1 MLYVFLSIC
10 CSVTVSVLFKLARRY
25 HIDVLQAI
33 TWNFT
38 AAIILLLIVVNKP
51 QLTLQTLST
60 VPIYPY
66 IALGVL
72 LPALVLMIA
81 ASVRI
86 NGMVLTTIVER
97 LSLFIP
103 LVTSYLLFNGQLD
116 SIELSAI
123 ALSMGAILFIIPW
136 KRTAKRSSGGWAY
149 LIGIFISMGIILI
162 LLRHVAQNS
171 IPNATSLLIVFII
184 AFIVS
189 LIFLGIHIAR
199 KKTRFSWPHI
209 LIGWI
214 MGFAFFGYI
223 TFNLQ
228 IHQAMAT
235 QPRAAFSALNV
246 GIITLAMMI
255 GLFIFNER
263 LTKLNKVG
271 IFLALVAI
279 IVIANTELVNAF

>member
-1 MLYVFLSIC
+1 MLYVFLSIF
-10 CSVTVSVLFKLARRY
+10 CSVMVSVLFKLARRY

-38 AAIILLLIVVNKP
+38 IAIALLIIINKP
-51 QLTLQTLST
+51 LISLQTFSLIS
-60 VPIYPY
+60 IYPY
-66 IALGVL
+66 IALGIL
-72 LPALVLMIA
+72 LPVLFLMLA
-81 ASVRI
+81 ASIRI
-86 NGMVLTTIVER
+86 NGMVLTAILER
-97 LSLFIP
+97 LALFIP
-103 LVTSYLLFNGQLD
+103 LVIAYLLFNKSLN
-116 SIELSAI
+116 SLELTGI
-123 ALSMGAILFIIPW
+123 ALCIASIFFFIPW
-136 KRTAKRSSGGWAY
+136 KRTAKRSSGGWIY
-149 LIGIFISMGIILI
+149 LLAIFIIMGIVLT
-162 LLRHVAQNS
+162 LFRHIAKNA
-171 IPNATSLLIVFII
+171 IPNTVSLLIVFVI

-209 LIGWI
+209 IIGWI

-235 QPRAAFSALNV
+235 QPRAAFSSLNV
-246 GIITLAMMI
+246 GIITLAMMV

>member
-10 CSVTVSVLFKLARRY
+10 CSVTVLVLFKLAKRY

-38 AAIILLLIVVNKP
+38 AAIILLVIINKP
-51 QLTLQTLST
+51 LITLQTFSA
-60 VPIYPY
+60 VSIYPY
-66 IALGVL
+66 IALGIL
-72 LPALVLMIA
+72 LPVLFLMIA

-86 NGMVLTTIVER
+86 NGIVLTTIVER
-97 LSLFIP
+97 LALFIP
-103 LVTSYLLFNGQLD
+103 LVISFMVFNKSLNN
-116 SIELSAI
+116 IELTAI
-123 ALSMGAILFIIPW
+123 VLSVGAILFIIPW
-136 KRTAKRSSGGWAY
+136 KRTVKRSSGGWMY
-149 LIGIFISMGIILI
+149 LIAIFVGMGIILT
-162 LLRHVAQNS
+162 LLRQVAQNIIS
-171 IPNATSLLIVFII
+171 NATSLLIVFII

-189 LIFLGIHIAR
+189 LIFLGIHIVR

-214 MGFAFFGYI
+214 MGFAFYGYI

-246 GIITLAMMI
+246 GIITLAMMV

>member
-1 MLYVFLSIC
+1 M
-10 CSVTVSVLFKLARRY
+10 VSVMFKLARRY

-38 AAIILLLIVVNKP
+38 AAIVLLLIINKP
-51 QLTLQTLST
+51 LITLQTFS
-60 VPIYPY
+60 VISIYPY
-66 IALGVL
+66 LALGIL
-72 LPALVLMIA
+72 LPTLFLMIA
-81 ASVRI
+81 ASIRI
-86 NGMVLTTIVER
+86 NGIVLTTIVER
-97 LSLFIP
+97 LALFIP
-103 LVTSYLLFNGQLD
+103 LVISYLIFNKTLD
-116 SIELSAI
+116 NIELTAI
-123 ALSMGAILFIIPW
+123 VLSVGAILFIIPW
-136 KRTAKRSSGGWAY
+136 KRTAKRSSGGWMY
-149 LIGIFISMGIILI
+149 LIVIFIGMGMILT
-162 LLRHVAQNS
+162 LLRQVAQNV
-171 IPNATSLLIVFII
+171 IPNITSLLLVFIL

-189 LIFLGIHIAR
+189 LIFLGIHIVR

-214 MGFAFFGYI
+214 MGFAFYGYI

-228 IHQAMAT
+228 IHEVMNT

-263 LTKLNKVG
+263 LTKLNKIG

>member
-10 CSVTVSVLFKLARRY
+10 CSVMVSVLFKLARRY
-25 HIDVLQAI
+25 QIDVLQAI

-38 AAIILLLIVVNKP
+38 AAIILLVVINKP
-51 QLTLQTLST
+51 QITLQTFST
-60 VPIYPY
+60 ASIYPY
-66 IALGVL
+66 IALGIL
-72 LPALVLMIA
+72 LPVLFLMIA
-81 ASVRI
+81 ASIRI
-86 NGMVLTTIVER
+86 SGIVLTAIVER
-97 LSLFIP
+97 LALFIP
-103 LVTSYLLFNGQLD
+103 LVISYIVFNKPLNT
-116 SIELSAI
+116 IELTAI
-123 ALSMGAILFIIPW
+123 ALSVGAILFIISW
-136 KRTAKRSSGGWAY
+136 KRTAKRSSGGWVY
-149 LIGIFISMGIILI
+149 LTAIFVGMGIILT
-162 LLRHVAQNS
+162 LLRQVSQNA
-171 IPNATSLLIVFII
+171 IPNNTSLLIVFSI

-228 IHQAMAT
+228 IHQAMST

-246 GIITLAMMI
+246 GIITLAMMV

-271 IFLALVAI
+271 IFLALIAI

>member
-1 MLYVFLSIC
+1 MLYVFLCIF
-10 CSVTVSVLFKLARRY
+10 CSVMVSVLFKLARRY

-33 TWNFT
+33 TWNFA
-38 AAIILLLIVVNKP
+38 AAIVLLVIINKP
-51 QLTLQTLST
+51 PITLQTFS
-60 VPIYPY
+60 VVSIYPY
-66 IALGVL
+66 IALGIL
-72 LPALVLMIA
+72 FPALFLMIA
-81 ASVRI
+81 SSIRV
-86 NGMVLTTIVER
+86 NGIVLTTIVER
-97 LSLFIP
+97 LALFIP
-103 LVTSYLLFNGQLD
+103 LVISYLVFSKALNN
-116 SIELSAI
+116 IELTATV
-123 ALSMGAILFIIPW
+123 LSVSAILFIIPW
-136 KRTAKRSSGGWAY
+136 KRTAKRSSGGWMY
-149 LIGIFISMGIILI
+149 LIVIFIGMGIILT
-162 LLRHVAQNS
+162 LLRQVAQNVIS
-171 IPNATSLLIVFII
+171 NTTSLLIVFIL

-214 MGFAFFGYI
+214 MGFALYGYI

-246 GIITLAMMI
+246 GVITLAMMV

-263 LTKLNKVG
+263 LTKLNKIG

>member
-10 CSVTVSVLFKLARRY
+10 CSVMVSVLFKLARRY

-38 AAIILLLIVVNKP
+38 AAIILLVVIYKP
-51 QLTLQTLST
+51 QITAQTFSAISL
-60 VPIYPY
+60 YPY
-66 IALGVL
+66 IALGIL
-72 LPALVLMIA
+72 LPVLFLMIA
-81 ASVRI
+81 ASIRI
-86 NGMVLTTIVER
+86 NGIVLTAIVER
-97 LSLFIP
+97 LALFIP
-103 LVTSYLLFNGQLD
+103 LVISYLVFNKPLG
-116 SIELSAI
+116 SIELTAI
-123 ALSMGAILFIIPW
+123 ALSVGAILFIIPW

-149 LIGIFISMGIILI
+149 LTAIFVGMGVILT
-162 LLRHVAQNS
+162 LLRQVAQNA
-171 IPNATSLLIVFII
+171 IPNNTSLLLVFII

-189 LIFLGIHIAR
+189 LIFLGVHIVR

-228 IHQAMAT
+228 IHQAMNT

-246 GIITLAMMI
+246 GIITLAMMV

-271 IFLALVAI
+271 IFLALIAI

>member
-1 MLYVFLSIC
+1 M
-10 CSVTVSVLFKLARRY
+10 FKLARRY

-38 AAIILLLIVVNKP
+38 VAIILLVIINKP
-51 QLTLQTLST
+51 LITLQTFSLVS
-60 VPIYPY
+60 IYPY
-66 IALGVL
+66 IALGIL
-72 LPALVLMIA
+72 LPVLFLMIA
-81 ASVRI
+81 ASIRI
-86 NGMVLTTIVER
+86 NGIVLTAIVER
-97 LSLFIP
+97 LALFIP
-103 LVTSYLLFNGQLD
+103 LVIAYLLFNKSLNN
-116 SIELSAI
+116 IELTGI
-123 ALSMGAILFIIPW
+123 ALSISSIFFIIPW
-136 KRTAKRSSGGWAY
+136 KRTAKRSSGGWIY
-149 LIGIFISMGIILI
+149 LVSIFIIMGISLT
-162 LLRHVAQNS
+162 LFRHVAQNP
-171 IPNATSLLIVFII
+171 IPNTTSLLIVFVM

-189 LIFLGIHIAR
+189 LIILGIHIAR

-228 IHQAMAT
+228 IHQAMNT

-263 LTKLNKVG
+263 LNKLNKVG

-279 IVIANTELVNAF
+279 IIVANTDLVNAF

>member
-10 CSVTVSVLFKLARRY
+10 CSVMVSVLFKLARRY

-38 AAIILLLIVVNKP
+38 AAIVLLVVTNKP
-51 QLTLQTLST
+51 YITSQNISS
-60 VPIYPY
+60 VSVYPY

-72 LPALVLMIA
+72 LPVVFLMIA
-81 ASVRI
+81 ASIRI
-86 NGMVLTTIVER
+86 NGIVLTTIVER

-103 LVTSYLLFNGQLD
+103 LIIAYFVYNNQLN
-116 SIELSAI
+116 SIEITAIVLS
-123 ALSMGAILFIIPW
+123 LGAILFVIPW
-136 KRTAKRSSGGWAY
+136 QRTTKRSSGGWIY
-149 LIGIFISMGIILI
+149 LLAIFVGMGVILT
-162 LLRHVAQNS
+162 LLRQVAKDA
-171 IPNATSLLIVFII
+171 IPNNTSLLMVFIT

-189 LIFLGIHIAR
+189 LIFLIIHIVRR
-199 KKTRFSWPHI
+199 KTNFSWPHI

-223 TFNLQ
+223 TFNMQ
-228 IHQAMAT
+228 IYQVMNT

-246 GIITLAMMI
+246 GIITLAMMV

-263 LTKLNKVG
+263 LSKLNKMG

-279 IVIANTELVNAF
+279 IVIANTDMVNAF

>member
-10 CSVTVSVLFKLARRY
+10 CSVMVSVLFKLARRY

-38 AAIILLLIVVNKP
+38 AAIILLVIINKP
-51 QLTLQTLST
+51 QITLQTFSA
-60 VPIYPY
+60 VSIYPY
-66 IALGVL
+66 IALGIL
-72 LPALVLMIA
+72 LPVLFLMIA
-81 ASVRI
+81 ASIRI
-86 NGMVLTTIVER
+86 NGIVLTAIVER
-97 LSLFIP
+97 LALFIP
-103 LVTSYLLFNGQLD
+103 LLISYLVFNKPLD
-116 SIELSAI
+116 SIELTAI
-123 ALSMGAILFIIPW
+123 ALSVGAILFIISW
-136 KRTAKRSSGGWAY
+136 KRTAKRSSGGWVY
-149 LIGIFISMGIILI
+149 LTAIFVGMGIILT
-162 LLRHVAQNS
+162 LLRQVSQNS
-171 IPNATSLLIVFII
+171 IPNNTSLLIVCII

-228 IHQAMAT
+228 IHQAMRT

-246 GIITLAMMI
+246 GIITLAMMV

-271 IFLALVAI
+271 IFLALIAI

>member
-1 MLYVFLSIC
+1 MLYVFLSIF
-10 CSVTVSVLFKLARRY
+10 CSVMVSVLFKLAKRY

-33 TWNFT
+33 TWNFA
-38 AAIILLLIVVNKP
+38 AAIILIWIIYRPELSS
-51 QLTLQTLST
+51 QTLSLI
-60 VPIYPY
+60 PIYPY
-66 IALGVL
+66 VTLGVL
-72 LPALVLMIA
+72 MPVLFLIIA
-81 ASVRI
+81 ASIRI
-86 NGMVLTTIVER
+86 NGIVLTVIVER

-103 LVTSYLLFNGQLD
+103 LVITFIIYQALD
-116 SIELSAI
+116 NVKII
-123 ALSMGAILFIIPW
+123 GVALSFAAILCLIPW
-136 KRTAKRSSGGWAY
+136 KRTTKRTAGGWIY
-149 LIGIFISMGIILI
+149 LIGAFIGMGFVLTLFRRATILG
-162 LLRHVAQNS
+162 
-171 IPNATSLLIVFII
+171 IPNITSFYILFII

-189 LIFLGIHIAR
+189 LVLLLIQVSR

-209 LIGWI
+209 LIGGI
-214 MGFAFFGYI
+214 MGLAFLGYV

-246 GIITLAMMI
+246 GIITLAMMV

-279 IVIANTELVNAF
+279 IVVANTDLVNAF

>member
-10 CSVTVSVLFKLARRY
+10 CSVMVSVLLKLARRY
-25 HIDVLQAI
+25 QIDVLQAI

-38 AAIILLLIVVNKP
+38 AAIILILIFNRP
-51 QLTLQTLST
+51 QVTLQTFSLIS
-60 VPIYPY
+60 IYPY
-66 IALGVL
+66 IALGIL
-72 LPALVLMIA
+72 LPVLFLIIA
-81 ASVRI
+81 ASIRI
-86 NGMVLTTIVER
+86 NGIVLTAILER
-97 LSLFIP
+97 LALFIP
-103 LVTSYLLFNGQLD
+103 LVIAYFLFNKSLNNL
-116 SIELSAI
+116 ELTGI
-123 ALSMGAILFIIPW
+123 ALCIASIFFFISW
-136 KRTAKRSSGGWAY
+136 KRTAKRSSGGWIY
-149 LIGIFISMGIILI
+149 LVAIFIIMGVILT
-162 LLRHVAQNS
+162 LFRHVAK
-171 IPNATSLLIVFII
+171 NAISNTTSLLIVFVM

-228 IHQAMAT
+228 IHQVMST
-235 QPRAAFSALNV
+235 QPRAAFSTLNV
-246 GIITLAMMI
+246 GIITLAMMV